1 MKAMELRH
9 FKNRIDTN
17 EEVDLRIIYDKVEF
31 DNLDE
36 VINYDGIVNDGYEI
50 D

>member
-1 MKAMELRH
+1 MVLKN

-17 EEVDLRIIYDKVEF
+17 EEVDLRLIYDKVEF

-36 VINYDGIVNDGYEI
+36 VIKYDGIVNDGYEI